1 MSFALRFPGR
11 TSVIICDSLY
21 DCIRK
26 LDMDRSHGG
35 ERFKGIKR
43 KDKCNDLRYGP
54 GTSAELMLV
63 TMRCLSY
70 RSMQQPHLL
79 Q

>member
-1 MSFALRFPGR
+1 
-11 TSVIICDSLY
+11 
-21 DCIRK
+21 
-26 LDMDRSHGG
+26 MDRSHGG
-35 ERFKGIKR
+35 ERFKGIRR